1 VKDHNESTFSL
12 DININK
18 RSSIL
23 LAPDSMTVI
32 VTDPVLFYSCN
43 RATAKFERIHFTDEA
58 HIGKSLEAY
67 SPDGK
72 LFACRS
78 LEDYDVRVWD
88 TQTGQ
93 LSGKP
98 IAMPVVHISPT
109 LNDQSL
115 GDQLIALHRRHTHTI
130 TLFEVHTGHLY
141 AQFCDSGQD
150 MTFIRDGTKLV
161 SYSDPIRIH
170 DIVDLAAK
178 HWNATHGY
186 EPVGD

>member
-1 VKDHNESTFSL
+1 VKDHSESTFSL

-18 RSSIL
+18 RLSIL

-43 RATAKFERIHFTDEA
+43 RATAKFEHIHFTDEA

-78 LEDYDVRVWD
+78 LEDHDVRVWD

-93 LSGKP
+93 LCGKP
-98 IAMPVVHISPT
+98 ITMPVVHKIALSPT

-115 GDQLIALHRRHTHTI
+115 GDQLIALHRRDTH
-130 TLFEVHTGHLY
+130 
-141 AQFCDSGQD
+141 
-150 MTFIRDGTKLV
+150 IR
-161 SYSDPIRIH
+161 
-170 DIVDLAAK
+170 
-178 HWNATHGY
+178 
-186 EPVGD
+186 